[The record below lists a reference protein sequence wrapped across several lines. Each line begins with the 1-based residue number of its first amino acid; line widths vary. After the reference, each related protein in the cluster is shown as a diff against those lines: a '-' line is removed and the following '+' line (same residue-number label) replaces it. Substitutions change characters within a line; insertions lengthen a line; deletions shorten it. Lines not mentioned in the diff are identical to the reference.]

1 MCRLDYGVFEPRAM
15 LSATLGDSVV
25 TFNEVLYNPAASD
38 TAGEWI
44 ELHNQL
50 SVDVD
55 LSNWSLSGGI
65 EYSFAPGIT
74 IESGEYLVIA
84 KDAAALEAA
93 EGITGV
99 LGGFSGSLSNGGET
113 IHLLDHNDRIM
124 DELIYDDEG
133 DWPVAADGSNATLA
147 KISEHLATGDF
158 DSLAVFRIPA
168 AELPEVQ
175 NTIFNS
181 DLWLSEIS
189 RELLMPT
196 FRVELENTGNG
207 SLNLSG
213 YSLVWDGDNMGT
225 YSLSGSVA
233 AGGFTFHLI
242 NRHYG
247 F

>member
-1 MCRLDYGVFEPRAM
+1 MRSLDYGVFEPRAM

-25 TFNEVLYNPAASD
+25 TFNELLYNPAASD
-38 TAGEWI
+38 TGGEWI

-65 EYSFAPGIT
+65 EYSFAPGTT
-74 IESGEYLVIA
+74 IGSGDYLVIA

-124 DELIYDDEG
+124 DELIYEDEG
-133 DWPVAADGSNATLA
+133 DWPVAADGSGATLA

-158 DSLAVFRIPA
+158 DAWHFSDTVGGTPGI
-168 AELPEVQ
+168 E
-175 NTIFNS
+175 NTISSS
-181 DLWLSEIS
+181 DLRLSEIS
-189 RELLMPT
+189 GAT
-196 FRVELENTGNG
+196 DADFRVELQNTGNT
-207 SLNLSG
+207 SLNF
-213 YSLVWDGDNMGT
+213 V
-225 YSLSGSVA
+225 
-233 AGGFTFHLI
+233 
-242 NRHYG
+242 
-247 F
+247 

>member
-1 MCRLDYGVFEPRAM
+1 MRSLDYGVFEPGAM

-25 TFNEVLYNPAASD
+25 TFNEALYNPASSD

-65 EYSFAPGIT
+65 EYSFAPGTT

-99 LGGFSGSLSNGGET
+99 LNGFSGSLSNGGET

-133 DWPVAADGSNATLA
+133 DWPVAADGSGATLA
-147 KISEHLATGDF
+147 KTSQHLATGDSDAWHF
-158 DSLAVFRIPA
+158 SATSGGTPGS
-168 AELPEVQ
+168 Q
-175 NTIFNS
+175 NTISGS
-181 DLWLSEIS
+181 DLRTKRNRGSHRCRFSS
-189 RELLMPT
+189 RAGKHWQQFIEPIRLFAGLGRRYHSHT
-196 FRVELENTGNG
+196 RAFRIGRGRRVRF
-207 SLNLSG
+207 
-213 YSLVWDGDNMGT
+213 V
-225 YSLSGSVA
+225 
-233 AGGFTFHLI
+233 
-242 NRHYG
+242 
-247 F
+247 